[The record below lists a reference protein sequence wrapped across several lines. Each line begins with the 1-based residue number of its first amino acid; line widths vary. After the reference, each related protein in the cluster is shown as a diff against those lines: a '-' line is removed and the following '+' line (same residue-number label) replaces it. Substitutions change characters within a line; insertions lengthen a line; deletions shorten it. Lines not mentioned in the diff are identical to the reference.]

1 MTIVMKTFGPFWSNK
16 WFSNQDYGILY
27 PFPRD
32 PLLLS
37 TIPRMRLD
45 CSVSSLGLLIKL
57 MKGEKLVEGLLFSS
71 CMVGGEKWIQ
81 ECECVFNGLA
91 QFKLVCTFILL
102 YSPICFQ
109 HFDHIIY
116 SYLF

>member
-1 MTIVMKTFGPFWSNK
+1 
-16 WFSNQDYGILY
+16 
-27 PFPRD
+27 
-32 PLLLS
+32 
-37 TIPRMRLD
+37 MRLD

-91 QFKLVCTFILL
+91 QFKLVVRYRNLDTWIYLGRL
-102 YSPICFQ
+102 YPPRF
-109 HFDHIIY
+109 
-116 SYLF
+116 YLPG